1 MPIPKSRTELLDYV
15 RSTFHKLKLEL
26 DAAGPQASDLHCVD
40 DWRFRDLMA
49 VRAWWTQ
56 SVVDWI
62 EAGKRGEY
70 PVTPAPGY
78 RWRETPRLNT
88 EIVTNCQD
96 ESYVSICER
105 LYKGYDHVISTID
118 SLDDHELLDVG
129 VFNWAGNYPL
139 SRWISINTA
148 RQYTTARTYLRR
160 ALRESR

>member
-1 MPIPKSRTELLDYV
+1 MPIPKSRAELLDYV

-56 SVVDWI
+56 SVVDW
-62 EAGKRGEY
+62 
-70 PVTPAPGY
+70 
-78 RWRETPRLNT
+78 
-88 EIVTNCQD
+88 
-96 ESYVSICER
+96 
-105 LYKGYDHVISTID
+105 
-118 SLDDHELLDVG
+118 
-129 VFNWAGNYPL
+129 AGNYPL